1 MTDRD
6 YMQRAIELARR
17 GEGWVNPN
25 PLVGAV
31 IVKDGRVIAEGWHH
45 KYGELHAERDAF
57 RALKEPAEGAT
68 IYVTLEP
75 CCHYGKQPPCTLAI
89 IEHGIS
95 RVVIG
100 SRDPNPLVAG
110 KGVRMLREHGITV
123 VEDFMREECDALN
136 PIFFHYITTGR
147 PYVKMKYAMT
157 ADGKIATKTGASKWI
172 TSEEARGLVH
182 DWRNACRGIMAGIG
196 TVLADDPLLN
206 CRKPG
211 GRDPVRI
218 ICDSHLRIPEDAQ
231 IVKTAAE
238 YETIV
243 ACAVPEAEGIDTKAQ
258 DIDQEDREAKLNE
271 NRLQDKRVNAE
282 RLPQEDI
289 QAEAESL
296 RQEDMRVNA
305 ESLQQQDIR
314 AKAERLRRQGIEV
327 WSVPAQNGT
336 VDLQELMRR
345 LGKRGI
351 DSVLLE
357 GGGTLNESAL
367 RAGIVQE
374 VNAFVAPKIFGGQA
388 KSPVEGTG
396 VEEPREAL
404 QMKIRQ
410 VRQVGPD
417 LLITY
422 CVTDGPK

>member
-1 MTDRD
+1 MDLTKEGDLMTDRD

-45 KYGELHAERDAF
+45 KYGELHAERDAL

-89 IEHGIS
+89 MEHGIS

-136 PIFFHYITTGR
+136 PVFFHYITTGR

-172 TSEEARGLVH
+172 TSEEARELVH

-218 ICDSHLRIPEDAQ
+218 ICDSRLRIPEDSQICRTAQ
-231 IVKTAAE
+231 K

-243 ACAVPEAEGIDTKAQ
+243 ACALSEDADRRPEE
-258 DIDQEDREAKLNE
+258 
-271 NRLQDKRVNAE
+271 
-282 RLPQEDI
+282 
-289 QAEAESL
+289 
-296 RQEDMRVNA
+296 M
-305 ESLQQQDIR
+305 R
-314 AKAERLRRQGIEV
+314 AKAERLRQQGVEV
-327 WSVPAQNGT
+327 WSVPAQDGS
-336 VDLQELMRR
+336 VDLKELVKR

-351 DSVLLE
+351 DSILLE

-374 VNAFVAPKIFGGQA
+374 VNAFVAPKIFGGKA
-388 KSPVEGTG
+388 RSPVEGTG
-396 VEEPREAL
+396 VEVPQEAL
-404 QMKIRQ
+404 QMEMKQ
-410 VRQVGPD
+410 VRQGGKD

-422 CVTDGPK
+422 RIANDQM